1 MKLTKYTHSCV
12 RLEKDGT
19 VLVLDPGNFSEVE
32 EALAGAHHIL
42 ITHVHP
48 DHFDE
53 GRVLAFLKENPQ
65 TTLHAP
71 AAVVQAVLKELPQA
85 QAQAVEADG
94 QLTLSG
100 FNVKTFGG
108 NHAVIHPLLPTID
121 NVGYLIDD
129 NLFHPGDSF
138 VVPHGIEVKTLLV
151 PIHAPWNKIQEVID
165 FIIAVRAQKAYQIHD
180 SLLAETGRNMI
191 VGHAT
196 NFGKKYGTEFKY
208 LAPGTTVDVE
218 SN

>member
-12 RLEKDGT
+12 RLEDHDT

-32 EALAGAHHIL
+32 EALTGANHIL

-53 GRVLAFLKENPQ
+53 GKVIAFLRENPAV
-65 TTLHAP
+65 TLHAP
-71 AAVVQAVLKELPQA
+71 AAVVDAVLAALPEALAKAVDADTEL
-85 QAQAVEADG
+85 D
-94 QLTLSG
+94 LSG
-100 FNVKTFGG
+100 FKVQTFGG
-108 NHAVIHPLLPTID
+108 NHAVIHPLLPVID
-121 NVGYLIDD
+121 NVGYLIDG

-138 VVPHGIEVKTLLV
+138 VVPHGIDVKTLLV
-151 PIHAPWNKIQEVID
+151 PIHAPWNKIAEVID
-165 FIIAVRAQKAYQIHD
+165 FIIAVRAERAFQIHD

-196 NFGKKYGTEFKY
+196 NFGKKYGTEFEY
-208 LAPGTTVDVE
+208 LPAGTSVTI
-218 SN
+218 

>member
-12 RLEKDGT
+12 RLEDHDT
-19 VLVLDPGNFSEVE
+19 VLVLDPGGFSEVE
-32 EALAGAHHIL
+32 EALEGAQHIL

-53 GRVLAFLKENPQ
+53 EKVLTFLTKNTEV
-65 TTLHAP
+65 TLHAP
-71 AAVVQAVLKELPQA
+71 AAVVDTVKKALPDAAATAVT
-85 QAQAVEADG
+85 ADG
-94 QLTLSG
+94 QLELSG
-100 FNVKTFGG
+100 FTIKTFGG
-108 NHAVIHPLLPTID
+108 QHAVIHPLLPVID

-151 PIHAPWNKIQEVID
+151 PIHAPWNKISEVID
-165 FIIAVRAQKAYQIHD
+165 FIIAVRAQKAFQIHD
-180 SLLAETGRNMI
+180 SLLAENGKNMI

-208 LAPGTTVDVE
+208 LPAGTSV
-218 SN
+218 NI

>member
-12 RLEKDGT
+12 RLEDHDA

-32 EALAGAHHIL
+32 EALTGADHIL

-53 GRVLAFLKENPQ
+53 GKVIAFLRENPAV
-65 TTLHAP
+65 TLHAP
-71 AAVVQAVLKELPQA
+71 AAVVDAVLAALPEALAKSVDADTEL
-85 QAQAVEADG
+85 D
-94 QLTLSG
+94 LSG
-100 FNVKTFGG
+100 FKVQTFGG
-108 NHAVIHPLLPTID
+108 NHAVIHPLLPVID
-121 NVGYLIDD
+121 NVGYLIDG

-151 PIHAPWNKIQEVID
+151 PIHAPWNKIAEVID
-165 FIIAVRAQKAYQIHD
+165 FIIAVRAERAFQIHD

-196 NFGKKYGTEFKY
+196 NFGKKYGTEFEY
-208 LAPGTTVDVE
+208 LPAGTSVTI
-218 SN
+218 

>member
-19 VLVLDPGNFSEVE
+19 VVVLDPGNFSELE
-32 EALAGAHHIL
+32 QALAGANHIL
-42 ITHVHP
+42 VTHAHP

-53 GRVLAFLKENPQ
+53 GKVIDFLRENPNV
-65 TTLHAP
+65 TLHAP
-71 AAVVQAVLKELPQA
+71 AAVVDAVVATLPEA
-85 QAQAVEADG
+85 QAHPVEADG
-94 QLTLSG
+94 ELALSG
-100 FNVKTFGG
+100 LSVKTFGG
-108 NHAVIHPLLPTID
+108 SHAVIHPLLPVID

-138 VVPHGIEVKTLLV
+138 VVPHGIEVQTLLV

-165 FIIAVRAQKAYQIHD
+165 FIIAVRAPRAFQIHD
-180 SLLAETGRNMI
+180 SLLAENGRAMI

-196 NFGKKYGTEFKY
+196 TFGKKYGTTFDY
-208 LAPGTTVDVE
+208 LAPGESVE
-218 SN
+218 I